1 MNVVHQYDCDGL
13 LVAPVGPHLPVGC
26 NLLAIPGVVGAGRA
40 EARVVTRTRERL
52 AWHGAPAHAERDH
65 RLPVAG
71 RFCGRR
77 GCLVL
82 VGLALL
88 VAGCGANRSTPARSP
103 QRGGPASTSSAAA
116 SSPTLTITPGS
127 GLTGGQE
134 LRVRLAG
141 FPERATV
148 MVYECAAAPEA
159 GGSRGCGGA
168 ASSYLYTGRA
178 GSASGVFTAQPAAGT
193 GANGTGTR
201 CRQQC
206 VIVGR
211 VIKLGAGLPPNP
223 APMATAPLSFSGTAV
238 PGLAYSQL
246 ADLSWVSATDGWALA
261 AQPCASGTCARL
273 ARTTDGGVHWQPLPD
288 PPARLQDG
296 TVDCSKV
303 ACVSGVRFASPAVGY
318 LYGPALLMTS
328 DGGRTWREQQGPQV
342 ETLTI
347 VGSQVYRV
355 AYGHT
360 GCPAPAGRPCS
371 GRRSAPRRGRRRSAS
386 SLRRAA
392 AVPPRSSPP
401 AQPCCSPCSAV
412 RPARCP
418 RKRSSTARPAAEALG
433 SSGPTRAP
441 AGEPAAGVR
450 RRT

>member
-1 MNVVHQYDCDGL
+1 M
-13 LVAPVGPHLPVGC
+13 
-26 NLLAIPGVVGAGRA
+26 
-40 EARVVTRTRERL
+40 
-52 AWHGAPAHAERDH
+52 
-65 RLPVAG
+65 
-71 RFCGRR
+71 
-77 GCLVL
+77 L